1 MLQKLREKTSGWI
14 ATAILG
20 LLIVPFAFFG
30 MESYMSQ
37 RVDTYV
43 ARIAQPPSWWA
54 SAPQVWPI
62 TYLWKI
68 EDIDAAA
75 YKERLETARMRMRA
89 QQGESYDAKAF
100 ESVENKRKILDTLID
115 DRLMQLATKRDNI
128 VISDARWPRPL
139 ARFRTF
145 RSMAHSIRIVIRCCC
160 RRRIR
165 R

>member
-14 ATAILG
+14 APAILG

-43 ARIAQPPSWWA
+43 ARIAQPPSWWT

-68 EDIDAAA
+68 EDIDAET

-89 QQGESYDAKAF
+89 QQGENYDAKAF
-100 ESVENKRKILDTLID
+100 ESVDNKRKILDTLID
-115 DRLMQLATKRDNI
+115 DRLMQLAVKRDNI
-128 VISDARWPRPL
+128 VISDAQVAL
-139 ARFRTF
+139 
-145 RSMAHSIRIVIRCCC
+145 SLIHI
-160 RRRIR
+160 
-165 R
+165 

>member
-68 EDIDAAA
+68 EDIDAET
-75 YKERLETARMRMRA
+75 YKERLETARLRMRA
-89 QQGESYDAKAF
+89 QQGSQKHN
-100 ESVENKRKILDTLID
+100 SRRI
-115 DRLMQLATKRDNI
+115 MG
-128 VISDARWPRPL
+128 S
-139 ARFRTF
+139 
-145 RSMAHSIRIVIRCCC
+145 SIRSTTRGGRTTSCASSASGWRIVLEWLSLN
-160 RRRIR
+160 
-165 R
+165 